1 MGRSRYKIYE
11 NQLPYFLTC
20 TVVNWL
26 PAFINPS
33 IVQIILESLRFLQ
46 NEKRLTLYAY
56 VIMENHLHLIAA
68 ADDLE
73 KEIANFKSYTA
84 REIIDLLKATGQR
97 ALLELLKR
105 HKREHKRDRRY
116 QFWQEGSHPKL
127 IQGEAMLRQKLDYIH
142 DNPVRRGYV
151 DEPHYWRYSSARN
164 YAGEPGLIEVT
175 LAF

>member
-33 IVQIILESLRFLQ
+33 IVQIILDSLCFLQ
-46 NEKRLTLYAY
+46 KEQRLTLYAY
-56 VIMENHLHLIAA
+56 VIMENHLHLMAS
-68 ADDLE
+68 ADTLE

-84 REIIDLLKATGQR
+84 KETIDLLKATGQR
-97 ALLELLKR
+97 ALLRQLMQ

-151 DEPHYWRYSSARN
+151 DAPEHWRFSSARN
-164 YAGEPGLIEVT
+164 YAGERGLIEMT